1 MSYFIVNKNTGA
13 KYRKPG
19 HYCDSSFA
27 TAKGAKTSLTR
38 LANSL
43 QVTKDNWTVMSYD
56 EHLAA
61 FPVTM
66 VPVTNLMT
74 GKVVME
80 RSDTPRCCSVGSELY
95 WTM

>member
-1 MSYFIVNKNTGA
+1 MTHFIVDKTTGN

-27 TAKGAKTSLTR
+27 TAQGAKTSLTKM
-38 LANSL
+38 LKKFPAAAG
-43 QVTKDNWTVMSYD
+43 KWTVMSYD